1 MVIFHRVIKSQE
13 NLMTDPTNT
22 TNDVVQASVDQAAS
36 VAKRRPGA
44 PVNPN
49 SKLSQSRAIIAELA
63 GQGLAAKDIKG
74 ALVTRLGLSKQT
86 ANTYYHM
93 INRK

>member
-1 MVIFHRVIKSQE
+1 
-13 NLMTDPTNT
+13 MTDPTNT
-22 TNDVVQASVDQAAS
+22 TNDVVQASVDQAAT

-49 SKLSQSRAIIAELA
+49 SKLSRSRAIVSELA
-63 GQGLAAKDIKG
+63 DKNLAAKDIK
-74 ALVTRLGLSKQT
+74 AELVSRLGLSKQT